1 MICDDK
7 GFKLSTNNKDRFMQA
22 RMLIAVIYHN
32 YIILLCGGMG
42 EYEASGPFAL
52 VPASTQRSTV

>member
-1 MICDDK
+1 
-7 GFKLSTNNKDRFMQA
+7 MQA